1 MSRQLNPAQIWSQA
15 PLANR
20 TASVIKSIQTGT
32 ISFVGAN
39 VISGTATIT
48 AVTVAKSVCIFNG
61 QTRPGGNTFM
71 CSMTL
76 TNTTTV
82 TFSTQGDNGSSY
94 TATGA
99 YTVVEFY

>member
-20 TASVIKSIQTGT
+20 TVSVIKSIQTGT
-32 ISFVGAN
+32 ISFTGVN
-39 VISGTATIT
+39 VVSGTATIS

-61 QTRPGGNTFM
+61 QRKPLGSQLM
-71 CSMTL
+71 CGMTL
-76 TNTTTV
+76 TDTTTV
-82 TFSTQGDNGSSY
+82 TFSTSGNNGSSY
-94 TATGA
+94 TVVGG

>member
-32 ISFVGAN
+32 ISFTGVN
-39 VISGTATIT
+39 VISGTATIS

-61 QTRPGGNTFM
+61 QTRPTGFI

-82 TFSTQGDNGSSY
+82 TFSTSGNNGSSY
-94 TATGA
+94 TVVGG